1 MREMGK
7 GNDTIFAL
15 ARSKAGHDKGRVFV
29 VTGDT
34 GDHVKLCDGKGR
46 TLQKP
51 KIKNRIH
58 VQFITHL
65 DNDLLEQMKCINGDE
80 DIRRIL
86 KSYQKMLEVMH
97 VEE

>member
-1 MREMGK
+1 MEK
-7 GNDTIFAL
+7 ENDTICAL
-15 ARSKAGHDKGRVFV
+15 ARSKAGHDKGKLFV
-29 VTGDT
+29 VTGETPDR
-34 GDHVKLCDGKGR
+34 VELCDGEGR

-65 DNDLLEQMKCINGDE
+65 DNELLEQMKCINGDE

>member
-1 MREMGK
+1 MERK
-7 GNDTIFAL
+7 NNTICAL
-15 ARSKAGHDKGRVFV
+15 ARSKAGHDKGKVFV
-29 VTGDT
+29 VTGQTCDR
-34 GDHVKLCDGKGR
+34 VELCDGKSR
-46 TLQKP
+46 TLQRP

-65 DNDLLEQMKCINGDE
+65 DDELKQQMECISEDE

-86 KSYQKMLEVMH
+86 KSYLKKLEVMH